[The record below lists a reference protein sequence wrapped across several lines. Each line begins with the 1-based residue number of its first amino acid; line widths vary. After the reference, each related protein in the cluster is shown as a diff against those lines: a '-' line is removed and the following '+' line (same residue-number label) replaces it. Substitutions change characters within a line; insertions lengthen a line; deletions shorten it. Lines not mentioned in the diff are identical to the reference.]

1 MILNE
6 KESIK
11 SSNNDFAKWIEQEYF
26 EQAKAYRIALWK
38 AWQTVIDFPMPVIIS
53 ELRMVALP
61 TFNKYEGPTPR
72 SEQQQIFNTIR
83 KPDFA
88 QIRVEFIKQNITAL
102 APDTQQLL

>member
-1 MILNE
+1 MVNQ
-6 KESIK
+6 
-11 SSNNDFAKWIEQEYF
+11 NVDFTTWLTNEYF
-26 EQAKAYRIALWK
+26 EQAKAYKIALWK
-38 AWQTVIDFPMPVIIS
+38 AWQSVIDFPMPVIIS

-61 TFNKYEGPTPR
+61 TFNKYEGLTPR

-88 QIRVEFIKQNITAL
+88 TIRAEFIKQNITAL